1 MSSRSFLAGFF
12 REAREVCSRDGL
24 GAKRRAAGAKIQEA
38 VQETR
43 TAAWHLREGG
53 VDQLRLWRWKKASE
67 RAPKGRAV
75 RIPRERLSREH
86 RILRKAWSRNA
97 HRELQFAAASVTRKY
112 RNFFAQGWVLT
123 SGPTPELPPNWIS
136 SRFGNL
142 RFLYDPSL
150 AVQHKGAPEGD
161 VELLLLGHAADSER
175 ELSNSREVGGY
186 LYDVLCGDD
195 SDFRALDDAV
205 TWLGGRFVVVARRG
219 ESICVHVDASAS
231 RSCYWGE
238 DEKAGVVLASHA
250 VLIGQLVG
258 DESAEKARWVLGHPE
273 YKNPQGVYLPGTVT
287 ACDRARLVF
296 ANCRLLVEG
305 GNCTH
310 SRFFPPVAGAAKE
323 DRSVE
328 SAAEEYLSEVR
339 FQLGAALAQ
348 TPRSVLALTSGSD
361 SRAIV
366 QATIDLLQESD
377 TTAMTYHFF
386 ERSAEHTKIDLLGA
400 NRLAETMALRH
411 RILDVAP
418 WDPAGRFAKLYNRT
432 FPVWARFGSL
442 ARTIYEGLS
451 ARESLIIGVGGEVG
465 TAFYLIRDAE
475 KITPE
480 VLASKFT
487 QTPFAQDPRLVEE
500 FARYME
506 YTQLD
511 PAHSGGYDLLDL
523 FYWEHRLSG
532 WAAYWYSEMDFGPT
546 VVLPLN
552 SRRLYCAMLSVPFE
566 DRVKKSIY
574 RTIDAWATET
584 IPGKN

>member
-1 MSSRSFLAGFF
+1 MISWERLKARG
-12 REAREVCSRDGL
+12 REAR
-24 GAKRRAAGAKIQEA
+24 ARALKG
-38 VQETR
+38 VYETR

-53 VDQLRLWRWKKASE
+53 VDQLRLWRWKKAAA
-67 RAPKGRAV
+67 RAPKGRST
-75 RIPRERLSREH
+75 PLSREQLGREH
-86 RILRKAWSRNA
+86 KALRDAWRNA
-97 HRELQFAAASVTRKY
+97 ASRGRELTAASDTHNY
-112 RNFFAQGWVLT
+112 RNYFAQGWVLT
-123 SGPTPELPPNWIS
+123 SGATPELPSAWITS
-136 SRFGNL
+136 AFGAGRFIH
-142 RFLYDPSL
+142 DPAL
-150 AVQHKGAPEGD
+150 ALQHKGTPGGEA
-161 VELLLLGHAADSER
+161 ELLLIGHAADSER
-175 ELSNSREVGGY
+175 ELTNSRQVAVY
-186 LYDVLCGDD
+186 LYNVLCSDD
-195 SDFRALDDAV
+195 GSFRSLDEAV
-205 TWLGGRFVVVARRG
+205 MWLGGRFIVVARLG
-219 ESICVHVDASAS
+219 DALCVHVDAAAS

-238 DEKAGVVLASHA
+238 DERSGVVLASHA
-250 VLIGQLVG
+250 TLVG
-258 DESAEKARWVLGHPE
+258 KMVGDDSSEKARWVLGHPE
-273 YKNPQGVYLPGTVT
+273 YKNPAGIYLPGTIT
-287 ACDRARLVF
+287 ACDQAQLVF
-296 ANCRLLVEG
+296 ANCRLEIKDGRGSHV
-305 GNCTH
+305 
-310 SRFFPPVAGAAKE
+310 RFFPPTDAAPVE
-323 DRSVE
+323 ERSVE
-328 SAAEEYLSEVR
+328 LAAEQFLAEVR
-339 FQLGAALAQ
+339 FQLGAALTQ
-348 TPRSVLALTSGSD
+348 TPGSVLALTSGSD
-361 SRAIV
+361 SRAIA
-366 QATIDLLQESD
+366 QSTIDLLHDFD

-386 ERSAEHTKIDLLGA
+386 ERSAEHTKVDLLGA
-400 NRLAETMALRH
+400 NRLAENLGLQH

-465 TAFYLIRDAE
+465 TAFYLVRTAE
-475 KITPE
+475 EITPE

-584 IPGKN
+584 IPGKK